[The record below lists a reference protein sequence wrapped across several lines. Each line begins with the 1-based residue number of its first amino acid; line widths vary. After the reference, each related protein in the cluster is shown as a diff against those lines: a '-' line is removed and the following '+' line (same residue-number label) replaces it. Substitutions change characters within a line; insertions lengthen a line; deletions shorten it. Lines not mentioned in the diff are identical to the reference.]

1 MTAITDLAGSPP
13 MPLARHISRTVQ
25 LAAPIVV
32 ARAAVLVMTVIDTAM
47 TGWAG
52 TEELAALGLGVAP
65 QLTLQMIAIGFL
77 QATPILAAQAIG
89 SGRGQEAGIVLRSGL
104 LHALGLGL
112 AFIALSFLS
121 AWFFR
126 LTGQPEDVVTKA
138 AAVSLAFSLGL
149 PGMLL
154 FVTCSMFLE
163 ATGRPKTAMTVL
175 IVAALIDLPLNGIFA
190 LGWGGFIEPMG
201 AVGAVGTSSVM
212 RALAFLVTLGLLV
225 RWEARLGDPRGV
237 LDALRNWR
245 ERRPF
250 GSRLRR
256 IGIPIGLAQGVESA
270 AFSAMV
276 FLGGAI
282 STQALAAHQAT
293 LSLLSLIYMS
303 AVGIGGATA
312 IRVGNAV
319 GRGSAAD
326 LRLAGWSG
334 IALAGAAALPFAAIM
349 FLSAGMGGDPVRHG
363 GRGAATDRR
372 HHPGRWPR
380 SHPRRIDGRQS
391 WGAARRRRRLGVFRH
406 PVRRVLDR
414 RRADRRRAG
423 DRRRSWSAGPDRRH
437 SRRSDAVL
445 RAAGAALPC
454 RYAARGRAALNLR
467 DAVVAMWPT

>member
-349 FLSAGMGGDPVRHG
+349 FLSPEWVATLFGMEGEALRLTAATIQVAGLVVTLDALMGGSLG
-363 GRGAATDRR
+363 ALRGAGDVWVSFAIQSGAFWIAAVPIAAALGIGAGLGA
-372 HHPGRWPR
+372 PGL
-380 SHPRRIDGRQS
+380 IVGIL
-391 WGAARRRRRLGVFRH
+391 AGVTLSFALLALRFH
-406 PVRRVLDR
+406 AVT
-414 RRADRRRAG
+414 RRA
-423 DRRRSWSAGPDRRH
+423 
-437 SRRSDAVL
+437 
-445 RAAGAALPC
+445 
-454 RYAARGRAALNLR
+454 
-467 DAVVAMWPT
+467 VVPL